1 MNKEIYLCFDI
12 GATTTKVVLMEK
24 ETLQI
29 LERDSF
35 LTKLNNKFN
44 FENLKNLIYKKINN
58 VLKKYQILGIGIAS
72 TGSVNMDTGEII
84 YTNDQMKGYAGT
96 SWKKLIS
103 KDFNIE
109 TIVLND
115 VKAAGIAE
123 FSVRKVTSG
132 VLVTLGSGFAATIFI
147 NNTLYKGTN
156 FSAGEIGQ
164 MVWPYDNKET
174 VDSACSVVIATN
186 KIKTLIN
193 DNSFILS
200 EDEKISKNEEAKKIK
215 SQLMFNI
222 AEIFKIINYFYD
234 PEIFIVGGGISKYSQ
249 TLTEIVKNLPS
260 DFKKIELA
268 KYFNDAA
275 FYGLVKTLQKNKS

>member
-1 MNKEIYLCFDI
+1 
-12 GATTTKVVLMEK
+12 
-24 ETLQI
+24 
-29 LERDSF
+29 
-35 LTKLNNKFN
+35 
-44 FENLKNLIYKKINN
+44 
-58 VLKKYQILGIGIAS
+58 
-72 TGSVNMDTGEII
+72 GSVNMDTGEII

>member
-12 GATTTKVVLMEK
+12 GATSTKVALIDK
-24 ETLQI
+24 KTLEI

-44 FENLKNLIYKKINN
+44 LENLKNLIYKKINN
-58 VLKKYQILGIGIAS
+58 VLKKYKILGIGIAS

-84 YTNDQMKGYAGT
+84 YTNDQMLGYAGT
-96 SWKKLIS
+96 NWKKLIS
-103 KDFNIE
+103 NEYSIE

-123 FSVRKVTSG
+123 FSIRKAKSG

-147 NNTLYKGTN
+147 NNNLYKGVN

-164 MVWPYDNKET
+164 MVWPYDNNET
-174 VDSACSVVIATN
+174 VDTACSVVIATN
-186 KIKTLIN
+186 KIRTLIN
-193 DNSFILS
+193 DDSFRLS
-200 EDEKISKNEEAKKIK
+200 EDVKILNNDEAKKIK

-234 PEIFIVGGGISKYSQ
+234 PEIFIVGGGISKYPK
-249 TLTEIVKNLPS
+249 TLEEIIKNLPKN
-260 DFKKIELA
+260 FKKIELA

-275 FYGLVKTLQKNKS
+275 FYGLS

>member
-44 FENLKNLIYKKINN
+44 FENLKDLIYKKINN
-58 VLKKYQILGIGIAS
+58 VLKNYQILGIGIAS

-96 SWKKLIS
+96 NWKKLIS

-147 NNTLYKGTN
+147 NNTLYKGIN

-186 KIKTLIN
+186 KIKKLIN
-193 DNSFILS
+193 DNSFRLS

-234 PEIFIVGGGISKYSQ
+234 PEIFIVGGGISKYPQ
-249 TLTEIVKNLPS
+249 TLSEIVKNLPS
-260 DFKKIELA
+260 NFKKIELA

-275 FYGLVKTLQKNKS
+275 FYGLVKTLKKK